1 MTPRSIRAASS
12 LVALFALALAG
23 CAGTV
28 RERPSAEALEAF
40 AQEAQ
45 AEYVIGPFDQLVINV
60 WKEPELSLSGVEV
73 RLDGKISV
81 PLLDDVQ
88 AAGKTPMQLKADL
101 TERLRDYV
109 TSPQVTVVVAR
120 VGARNVYVLG
130 EVVREGAIPIQPQM
144 RVIDALAIAG
154 GMSPFAGKSRI
165 KVIRQSGPT
174 PAEFTFDY
182 DAFVDGQDVTQN
194 ILLLPGDKIVVPEE
208 RPFWR

>member
-1 MTPRSIRAASS
+1 MIPRPIRAAGALCA
-12 LVALFALALAG
+12 LVLAG
-23 CAGTV
+23 CAGTT
-28 RERPSAEALEAF
+28 RQQPSAEALESA

-45 AEYVIGPFDQLVINV
+45 AEYVIGAYDQLVINV

-88 AAGKTPMQLKADL
+88 AAGKTPMQLKSEI
-101 TERLRDYV
+101 TERLKEYV
-109 TSPQVTVVVAR
+109 TAPQVTVVVAR

-130 EVVREGAIPIQPQM
+130 EVVREGAIPIQPDM
-144 RVIDALAIAG
+144 RVIDALSIAG
-154 GMSPFAGKSRI
+154 GMSAFAGKSRI
-165 KVIRQSGPT
+165 KVIRQTGDSA
-174 PAEFTFDY
+174 AEFTFDY
-182 DAFVDGQDVTQN
+182 DAFVDGDDVTQN

>member
-1 MTPRSIRAASS
+1 MIPGPTRAAAVLAS
-12 LVALFALALAG
+12 LLALSA
-23 CAGTV
+23 CAHSL
-28 RERPSAEALEAF
+28 RDQPSAEVLEQAAL
-40 AQEAQ
+40 QEQ
-45 AEYVIGPFDQLVINV
+45 AEYVIGPYDTLVISV

-88 AAGKTPMQLKADL
+88 AAGKTPMQLKADIS
-101 TERLRDYV
+101 ERLREYV
-109 TSPQVTVVVAR
+109 TAPQVTVVVAR

-154 GMSPFAGKSRI
+154 GMNAFAGKTRI
-165 KVIRQSGPT
+165 KVIRQSGLA
-174 PAEFTFDY
+174 PAEFNFDY
-182 DAFVDGQDVTQN
+182 DAFVDGRNVSQN
-194 ILLLPGDKIVVPEE
+194 ILLLPGDKIIVPEE

>member
-1 MTPRSIRAASS
+1 MTPRPIGAATAFAA
-12 LVALFALALAG
+12 VFALALAG
-23 CAGTV
+23 CASTR
-28 RERPSAEALEAF
+28 REQPSAEALEAF
-40 AQEAQ
+40 AQESQ
-45 AEYVIGPFDQLVINV
+45 AEYVIGPYDQLVVNV

-88 AAGKTPMQLKADL
+88 AAGKTPMQLKGDI
-101 TERLRDYV
+101 TERLREFV
-109 TSPQVTVVVAR
+109 SAPQVTVVVAR

-144 RVIDALAIAG
+144 RVIDAIAIAG
-154 GMSPFAGKSRI
+154 GMSPFAGKSRV
-165 KVIRQSGPT
+165 KVIRQSGPS
-174 PAEFTFDY
+174 PAEFNFDY
-182 DAFVDGQDVTQN
+182 EAFVDGQDLAQN